1 MMAAF
6 HWIEPESIH
15 NTAALATQARLLTPP
30 FILPQVS
37 VSCLDRD
44 TPTERNTEHEEAL
57 WYRCHQVLQ
66 DSYKNGELAQLFPGA
81 TGVWN
86 LLGTHLMKCAYIVK
100 DLGEAR
106 PRQSSVNPATSDEM
120 KLPADV
126 IRNGMKE
133 TPDPENYLYMKPSPS
148 TNGHGHS

>member
-1 MMAAF
+1 MATF
-6 HWIEPESIH
+6 HWIEPESTH
-15 NTAALATQARLLTPP
+15 NTAALASQARLLTPP

-37 VSCLDRD
+37 VSCLDRE
-44 TPTERNTEHEEAL
+44 TPVERSTEHEEMV

-66 DSYKNGELAQLFPGA
+66 ESYKGGELAQLFPGA

-86 LLGTHLMKCAYIVK
+86 LLGTHLMKYAYVVK

-106 PRQSSVNPATSDEM
+106 PTASSIIPATSDDL
-120 KLPADV
+120 KLPDDV

-133 TPDPENYLYMKPSPS
+133 TPDPENYLYMRPPPS
-148 TNGHGHS
+148 TNGSGHS